1 MADFNYL
8 KKQAKKKLEDAKA
21 DLEKSIEEKEKVVEL
36 LKKDFDFFDKFV
48 VGNLIK
54 RDPEKHYYPYCLI
67 VGEPEYKNGEIVVPI
82 RNNIFPDYDVEYCCI
97 RWQIGVELFRIP
109 VNELNTIKVI
119 TVRELFEEN
128 KEKYRKVFKGAVDRY
143 ECTIR
148 DCEKGIKACK
158 ERIESYEESIKKYK
172 EKIENYKTLVFED
185 VYAKNVETYLKS
197 EGYKQSTMYYD
208 KK

>member
-97 RWQIGVELFRIP
+97 IQI
-109 VNELNTIKVI
+109 K
-119 TVRELFEEN
+119 REFL
-128 KEKYRKVFKGAVDRY
+128 
-143 ECTIR
+143 
-148 DCEKGIKACK
+148 
-158 ERIESYEESIKKYK
+158 
-172 EKIENYKTLVFED
+172 
-185 VYAKNVETYLKS
+185 
-197 EGYKQSTMYYD
+197 
-208 KK
+208 